1 MHWQAAQLPCAL
13 SAMHFAGYS
22 AGSYTA
28 IALEAD
34 YRLLSGRFQV
44 PSADGTTT
52 VGALSCPILYLLEL
66 MVPGLRA
73 TEHSLVTDHS
83 AMSASLMSCPPTSS
97 TGCR

>member
-1 MHWQAAQLPCAL
+1 
-13 SAMHFAGYS
+13 MHFAGYS

-34 YRLLSGRFQV
+34 YRLLSPV
-44 PSADGTTT
+44 PLADGTTT

-73 TEHSLVTDHS
+73 TEHGH
-83 AMSASLMSCPPTSS
+83 
-97 TGCR
+97 